1 MPLAGL
7 LTVASS
13 DAFGLVLSF
22 SLLLPNRACCKI
34 KELVTVQTQQQLNGF
49 NAESRII
56 DELQSH
62 SLKKFSFN
70 VYFVFLS
77 SLVWR

>member
-22 SLLLPNRACCKI
+22 SLLLPNRACCEI

-49 NAESRII
+49 NAENRII